1 MASNLLHEIA
11 EWRLEAKL
19 EDNER
24 YFFHTSDVSLLENG
38 SRSYLIGRKGTGK
51 TAICEYLYKQTGP
64 KRFSRKLTF
73 KSFPFNSLYQLENN
87 SFKTPNQYITLWK
100 YLIYSS
106 VAKMMIE
113 NQNINSDLRMKLE
126 KVYGNDPVT
135 SLQRTISKWTSK
147 NFEFS
152 ILGTGVA
159 GGRTQNEM
167 SNDVPWIERVE
178 ILENLI
184 QQNLDDSSYII
195 VFDEL
200 DEDYKDVSAPE
211 RYSQYNALITSL
223 FKAIQDIR
231 SVFAPPSYKIFPIIF
246 LRDDIYELVRD
257 PDKSKWSDL
266 IIELDWSTDK
276 IKQLLTFRISRALD
290 ASGET
295 LHFNEAWDKI
305 FLHRHVEYGGQQR
318 KRMSPFDFITRS
330 TLVRP
335 RDYVRYIRACA
346 VSALAKN
353 LSKVSPEIIRKVDK
367 AFSNELKG
375 EMVDEVEGFLP
386 EMQQVFDIISHMRK
400 QKFGFD
406 EFSEAYRTAFERKL
420 LPERDAEFILK
431 VLFHFSIVGN
441 QPRQK
446 NIQIF
451 RYQNKEA
458 RLNLNEPL
466 CVHRGLYKA
475 LQII

>member
-1 MASNLLHEIA
+1 
-11 EWRLEAKL
+11 
-19 EDNER
+19 
-24 YFFHTSDVSLLENG
+24 
-38 SRSYLIGRKGTGK
+38 YLIGRKGTGK

-73 KSFPFNSLYQLENN
+73 KSFPFNNLYQLENN
-87 SFKTPNQYITLWK
+87 RFKTPNQYITLWK

-113 NQNINSDLRMKLE
+113 NQNIDSDVRMNLE
-126 KVYGNDPVT
+126 KVYGNDPVV
-135 SLQRTISKWTSK
+135 SLQRTISKWTGK
-147 NFEFS
+147 NFEFT
-152 ILGTGVA
+152 ILGTGGA
-159 GGRTQNEM
+159 AGRTQNEV
-167 SNDVPWIERVE
+167 SNDMPWIERVE

-184 QQNLDDSSYII
+184 QQNLDDSSYMI

-200 DEDYKDVSAPE
+200 DEDYKDVSEPE
-211 RYSQYNALITSL
+211 KYSQYNALITSL

-231 SVFAPPSYKIFPIIF
+231 SIFALPSYKVFPILF
-246 LRDDIYELVRD
+246 LRDDIYDLVKD

-266 IIELDWSTDK
+266 IIELDWNTDK

-290 ASGET
+290 ASGNI
-295 LHFNEAWDKI
+295 LYFDEAWDKI
-305 FLHRHVEYGGQQR
+305 FLHQHVEYGFQQK

-330 TLVRP
+330 TLIRP

-346 VSALAKN
+346 MSASANN
-353 LSKVSPEIIRKVDK
+353 LPRVSPEIIRKVDK

-375 EMVDEVEGFLP
+375 EMVDEAEGFLP
-386 EMQQVFDIISHMRK
+386 EMREVFDIISHMRK
-400 QKFGFD
+400 QKFSFS
-406 EFSEAYRTAFERKL
+406 EFSIAYQTSVERGL
-420 LPERDAEFILK
+420 LPKRDAEFILK

-446 NIQIF
+446 MVQIF

-458 RLNLNEPL
+458 RLNLNESL